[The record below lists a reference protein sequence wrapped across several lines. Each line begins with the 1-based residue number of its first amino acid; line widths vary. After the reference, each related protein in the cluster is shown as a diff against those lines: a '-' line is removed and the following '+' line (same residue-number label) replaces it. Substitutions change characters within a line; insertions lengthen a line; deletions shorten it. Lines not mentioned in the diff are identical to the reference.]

1 MLPFTLNC
9 KLQIITTFS
18 ENQVK
23 TILEA
28 MLNHN
33 RIYCTGAK
41 DEQFNGKVNS
51 NEFKV
56 KTVGELG
63 RRHIPIVCYG
73 IVEDIDNKMA
83 ITVKCNFGI
92 YPWYAISILTILAAF
107 LYYLV
112 LDLGLNMFSGYEYI
126 LTLPLLLVLSVYFAF
141 VIVFNKRV
149 KKIEKVFKI
158 NLSSNK

>member
-33 RIYCTGAK
+33 RIYSTGAK

-51 NEFKV
+51 NEFKA

-63 RRHIPIVCYG
+63 RGHIPIVCYG
-73 IVEDIDNKMA
+73 IVENIDNKRVVS
-83 ITVKCNFGI
+83 VKCNFGI
-92 YPWYAISILTILAAF
+92 YPWYAISILTILVAF
-107 LYYLV
+107 LYYLI
-112 LDLGLNMFSGYEYI
+112 LDLGLNMFSGCEYI
-126 LTLPLLLVLSVYFAF
+126 LTLPLLFVLLVYFVF
-141 VIVFNKRV
+141 VIVFSRRV
-149 KKIEKVFKI
+149 KKIEKIFKI